1 MTISSQEQRV
11 VPLEKHHDLS
21 SFSSSNE
28 DLNDFLHN
36 DALKSQEDLISRT
49 YLCLRRSYLAGFFTL
64 VTDTI
69 EVKLVERED
78 GIDDYA
84 YQKYPAIKIARM
96 AVDKKLSGA
105 GVGRYLLL
113 AAIGKVHHLSLEVGC
128 RYITVDSKREAI
140 GFYRKNGFKII
151 KKYENRMFPP
161 MYLSMYPIIQGID
174 LKR

>member
-1 MTISSQEQRV
+1 
-11 VPLEKHHDLS
+11 
-21 SFSSSNE
+21 
-28 DLNDFLHN
+28 
-36 DALKSQEDLISRT
+36 
-49 YLCLRRSYLAGFFTL
+49 
-64 VTDTI
+64 
-69 EVKLVERED
+69 
-78 GIDDYA
+78 
-84 YQKYPAIKIARM
+84 M

-113 AAIGKVHHLSLEVGC
+113 AAVGKVHHLSLEVGC

-174 LKR
+174 QKR